1 MNIEIK
7 KSVKPVNYIDAINIM
22 EERLEQIFNNKE
34 KELIWTL
41 EHEEIYTAGTSYSK
55 KDIIDKKRISM
66 ILRKIKIKSLKNKI
80 DPRVTNRIWKNMIW
94 AYIDFEKR
102 NFKKK

>member
-22 EERLEQIFNNKE
+22 EERLEQIFNNKR

-41 EHEEIYTAGTSYSK
+41 EHEEIYTAGTSYNK
-55 KDIIDKKRISM
+55 IDIIDKS
-66 ILRKIKIKSLKNKI
+66 IKIIETTSGAARTPCSSSQSSMLFGHLSN
-80 DPRVTNRIWKNMIW
+80 
-94 AYIDFEKR
+94 
-102 NFKKK
+102 

>member
-7 KSVKPVNYIDAINIM
+7 KSVKPVNYNDAINFM
-22 EERLEQIFNNKE
+22 EERLEQIFKKNE

-55 KDIIDKKRISM
+55 TDIIDNFQLYICHSISM
-66 ILRKIKIKSLKNKI
+66 IS
-80 DPRVTNRIWKNMIW
+80 
-94 AYIDFEKR
+94 YCF
-102 NFKKK
+102 

>member
-55 KDIIDKKRISM
+55 NCLLYTSDAAD
-66 ILRKIKIKSLKNKI
+66 
-80 DPRVTNRIWKNMIW
+80 
-94 AYIDFEKR
+94 E
-102 NFKKK
+102 

>member
-7 KSVKPVNYIDAINIM
+7 KSAKPVNYIDAINFM
-22 EERLEQIFNNKE
+22 EERLEQIFKNNE

-55 KDIIDKKRISM
+55 NDIVDKLIQ
-66 ILRKIKIKSLKNKI
+66 IN
-80 DPRVTNRIWKNMIW
+80 
-94 AYIDFEKR
+94 
-102 NFKKK
+102 